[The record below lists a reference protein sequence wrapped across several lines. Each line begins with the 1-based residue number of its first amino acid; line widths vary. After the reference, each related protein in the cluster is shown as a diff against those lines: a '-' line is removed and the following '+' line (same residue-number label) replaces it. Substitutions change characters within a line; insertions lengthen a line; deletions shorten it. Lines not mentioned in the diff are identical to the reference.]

1 PASTVDYSR
10 YAGYVSSREKI
21 WYEPHESRVSA
32 TKYQAQVPEYDEDR
46 AIEYLHCAKE
56 GISGGCINEDVVQ
69 MNNRC
74 VFTPESVVTRSEEEI
89 DEYIQ
94 YVTTALGGGNR
105 FMANEN
111 ESEEIAWNLLF
122 QCNGSI
128 ERARLYVDSQ
138 LGYGCELTM
147 METERRHTGN
157 GKSSVHYH
165 IDHEEASF
173 ELVTKTQKLWSEWK
187 KRVAQIHNDDGSYEE
202 YIQRLE
208 EAQRLISKYGNPSS
222 RIFAKIEEIKNI
234 LDVTNNW
241 RATVHDLLY
250 QHKVVSIEKLKALLQ
265 EFPENGA
272 DCDERQ
278 RIMIL
283 VESIKQVY
291 RKAIEVSTQQCSQEE
306 KNQLWNEVD
315 RMEVQIEEI
324 KKLRRE

>member
-1 PASTVDYSR
+1 MR
-10 YAGYVSSREKI
+10 
-21 WYEPHESRVSA
+21 
-32 TKYQAQVPEYDEDR
+32 
-46 AIEYLHCAKE
+46 
-56 GISGGCINEDVVQ
+56 
-69 MNNRC
+69 NR
-74 VFTPESVVTRSEEEI
+74 
-89 DEYIQ
+89 
-94 YVTTALGGGNR
+94 
-105 FMANEN
+105 
-111 ESEEIAWNLLF
+111 
-122 QCNGSI
+122 
-128 ERARLYVDSQ
+128 
-138 LGYGCELTM
+138 
-147 METERRHTGN
+147 
-157 GKSSVHYH
+157 
-165 IDHEEASF
+165 
-173 ELVTKTQKLWSEWK
+173 LWSEWK

-222 RIFAKIEEIKNI
+222 RIFAKIEEIKNS

-291 RKAIEVSTQQCSQEE
+291 RKAIEVSKQQCSQEE

-324 KKLRRE
+324 KKLRREMYFVS

>member
-1 PASTVDYSR
+1 MR
-10 YAGYVSSREKI
+10 
-21 WYEPHESRVSA
+21 
-32 TKYQAQVPEYDEDR
+32 
-46 AIEYLHCAKE
+46 
-56 GISGGCINEDVVQ
+56 
-69 MNNRC
+69 NR
-74 VFTPESVVTRSEEEI
+74 
-89 DEYIQ
+89 
-94 YVTTALGGGNR
+94 
-105 FMANEN
+105 
-111 ESEEIAWNLLF
+111 
-122 QCNGSI
+122 
-128 ERARLYVDSQ
+128 
-138 LGYGCELTM
+138 
-147 METERRHTGN
+147 
-157 GKSSVHYH
+157 
-165 IDHEEASF
+165 
-173 ELVTKTQKLWSEWK
+173 LWSEWK

-250 QHKVVSIEKLKALLQ
+250 QHKVVSIEKLKALSQ

-283 VESIKQVY
+283 GESIKQVY

-324 KKLRRE
+324 KKLRREMYFVS